1 MISNGVSTQIFIL
14 KMDLTFAYYRKIKF
28 VKVSIFCSLSD
39 HTYSIC
45 SKPEKPKKAKR
56 AEKNVLKMIFKKS
69 ETKKNFMNYIF
80 ERKKK

>member
-45 SKPEKPKKAKR
+45 SKPEKLKKAKR
-56 AEKNVLKMIFKKS
+56 AEKKCI
-69 ETKKNFMNYIF
+69 KNDFQKI
-80 ERKKK
+80 RD